1 MNTVFYI
8 AKRYAFSKSKTK
20 AINIITRIS
29 AIGIV
34 VSSMALFVVLS
45 VFSGLEHFAL
55 SFTNIIDPDLVVS
68 PSRGKSI
75 TVSPSQKQQLR
86 NIEGVVSFSEVVED
100 RVVFTFGDKQLVA
113 RIKAVDSNY
122 IRTVDIA
129 EHIPYGK
136 WVQPNSM
143 DAVIGNGLA
152 NELSAGTFSNDK
164 LLEVLAM
171 KPGKGIITTPEEA
184 YVKLPLYTSGI
195 YSLNNVE
202 TDHKYIYT
210 DIRVGRDLLGMSTGQ
225 VSKIEFRLSDP
236 TAEKSVTQSL
246 KKILGEDLIVKNRSQ
261 LNEGLY
267 KMLKTESLAIYLI
280 FTLIIIVTL
289 FCLTGALIMIILEKK
304 EHLKT
309 LYDIGFTNRN
319 LKRIF
324 LYQGLILSVG
334 GTIAGLCL
342 GIGITLVQQHFGWI
356 RISEDFPYPVVFKWE
371 NGLLVILTIVILGT
385 IASYIAAGRI
395 KILMK

>member
-8 AKRYAFSKSKTK
+8 AKRYAFSKSRTK

-55 SFTNIIDPDLVVS
+55 SFTNIIDPDLVIS
-68 PSRGKSI
+68 PSKGKTI
-75 TVSPSQKQQLR
+75 TVSPAQKQQLQ
-86 NIEGVVSFSEVVED
+86 NLKEVASFSEVVED
-100 RVVFTFGDKQLVA
+100 RVIFTFGDKQLVA

-122 IRTVDIA
+122 VKTVDIA
-129 EHIPYGK
+129 AHIPYGK

-143 DAVIGNGLA
+143 DAVMGNGLA
-152 NELSAGTFSNDK
+152 NELSAGTYSNDK
-164 LLEVLAM
+164 LLQVLAM
-171 KPGKGIITTPEEA
+171 KPGKGIITTAEDA
-184 YVKLPLYTSGI
+184 YIKLPLYTSGI

-210 DIRVGRDLLGMSTGQ
+210 DIRIGRDLLGLNPDQ
-225 VSKIEFRLSDP
+225 VSKIEFRLKDP
-236 TAEKSVTQSL
+236 NDEKRVSESL
-246 KKILGEDLIVKNRSQ
+246 KELFGKDLTVKNRSQ
-261 LNEGLY
+261 LNDSLY

-304 EHLKT
+304 EHIKT

-319 LKRIF
+319 LKKIF

-342 GIGITLVQQHFGWI
+342 GIAVTLLQQHFGWI
-356 RISEDFPYPVVFKWE
+356 KISEDFPYPIVFKWE
-371 NGLLVILTIVILGT
+371 NGLLVMLTIIILGT

>member
-1 MNTVFYI
+1 LNTVFYI
-8 AKRYAFSKSKTK
+8 AKRYAFSKSRTK

-55 SFTNIIDPDLVVS
+55 SFTNIIDPDLVIS
-68 PSRGKSI
+68 PSKGKTI
-75 TVSPSQKQQLR
+75 TVSPAQKQQLQ
-86 NIEGVVSFSEVVED
+86 NLKEVASFSEVVED
-100 RVVFTFGDKQLVA
+100 RVIFTFGDKQLVA

-122 IRTVDIA
+122 VKTVDIA
-129 EHIPYGK
+129 AHIPYGK

-143 DAVIGNGLA
+143 DAVMGNGLA
-152 NELSAGTFSNDK
+152 NELSAGTYSNDK
-164 LLEVLAM
+164 LLQVLAM
-171 KPGKGIITTPEEA
+171 KPGKGIITTAEDA
-184 YVKLPLYTSGI
+184 YIKLPLYTSGI

-210 DIRVGRDLLGMSTGQ
+210 DIRIGRDLLGLNPDQ
-225 VSKIEFRLSDP
+225 VSKIEFRLKDP
-236 TAEKSVTQSL
+236 NDEKRVSESL
-246 KKILGEDLIVKNRSQ
+246 KELFGKDLTVKNRSQ
-261 LNEGLY
+261 LNDSLY

-304 EHLKT
+304 EHIKT

-319 LKRIF
+319 LKKIF

-342 GIGITLVQQHFGWI
+342 GIAVTLLQQHFGWI
-356 RISEDFPYPVVFKWE
+356 KISEDFPYPIVFKWE
-371 NGLLVILTIVILGT
+371 NGLLVMLTIIILGT